1 MPDRALL
8 AIYVLC
14 CIAVAVG
21 IGLIFMPAGLIAG
34 GVLGG
39 GSVVRVARSP
49 EPSQLEHEL
58 GGTRPASPA
67 E

>member
-1 MPDRALL
+1 MPDLALL

-21 IGLIFMPAGLIAG
+21 IGLVFMPAGLIAG

-39 GSVVRVARSP
+39 CSVVRVARSP
-49 EPSQLEHEL
+49 EPSQLERDPD
-58 GGTRPASPA
+58 GTRPASPA